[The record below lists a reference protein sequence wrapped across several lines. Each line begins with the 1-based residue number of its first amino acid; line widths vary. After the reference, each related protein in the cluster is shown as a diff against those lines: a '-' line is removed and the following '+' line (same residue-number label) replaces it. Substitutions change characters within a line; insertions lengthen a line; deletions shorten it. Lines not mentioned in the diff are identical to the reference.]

1 MGGGDGWK
9 ESLKFERRNMQFKD
23 VIGQEEVKAKL
34 RAAVQE
40 GRIPHAQLFAG
51 APGSGNMALALA
63 YAQYIN
69 CPNRTAEDS
78 CGVCPTC
85 LQYSKLQHPDLHFA
99 FPLVTA
105 KTVCDSYFDRFRQLC
120 LDKPYFDLS
129 DWYEVLE
136 VKNQQGRIYD
146 EESGEIVR
154 KLSLKSFGSGYK
166 VMIIWQA
173 DKMGAECSNKLLKL
187 LEEPPA
193 GTVFLL
199 VSEQPDM
206 LLATIQSRV
215 QRVQVPRLTDEE
227 VAAALEERVGIAA
240 DQAAYIARVT
250 NGNYVAARRKA
261 VGQEDAEVTE
271 SGETKRSDLED
282 FKAMMRNAYT
292 IGVLQDRQKKYK
304 ALADLRDWSRQMATI
319 GREAQKNFLQYAQQ
333 QVRENYISNLKQPI
347 LNYQSDEEKAFSA
360 RFAPYIHSGN
370 VEEIMNELDKAE
382 RQITQNAKPEIVLFD
397 MCMQMIVL
405 LKKRPI

>member
-1 MGGGDGWK
+1 
-9 ESLKFERRNMQFKD
+9 MQFKD
-23 VIGQEEVKAKL
+23 VIGQEEVKGKL

-51 APGSGNMALALA
+51 APGSGNLALALA

-69 CPNRTAEDS
+69 CPNHTEEDS

-105 KTVCDSYFDRFRQLC
+105 KTVCDSYFKQFRQLC
-120 LDKPYFDLS
+120 IDKPYFDLQ
-129 DWYEVLE
+129 DWYGVLE

-146 EESGEIVR
+146 EESSEIVR

-199 VSEQPDM
+199 VTEQPDM

-215 QRVQVPRLTDEE
+215 QRVQVPRLTDAE
-227 VAAALEERVGIAA
+227 VAGALVERMGIAA
-240 DQAAYIARVT
+240 DKAAYIARVT
-250 NGNYVAARRKA
+250 NGNYVEARRKA
-261 VGQEDAEVTE
+261 EETNEAAEPND
-271 SGETKRSDLED
+271 GKRSDLED

-292 IGVLQDRQKKYK
+292 IGVLQDKQKKYK
-304 ALADLRDWSRQMATI
+304 ALADLRDWSRQMAAI
-319 GREAQKNFLQYAQQ
+319 GREAQKNFLQYAQR
-333 QVRENYISNLKQPI
+333 QVRENYIYNLQQPE
-347 LNYQSDEEKAFSA
+347 LNYQSDDERNFSERFA
-360 RFAPYIHSGN
+360 RFIHSGN

-382 RQITQNAKPEIVLFD
+382 RQITQNAKAEIVLFD
-397 MCMQMIVL
+397 MCLQMIVL
-405 LKKRPI
+405 LKKKDN